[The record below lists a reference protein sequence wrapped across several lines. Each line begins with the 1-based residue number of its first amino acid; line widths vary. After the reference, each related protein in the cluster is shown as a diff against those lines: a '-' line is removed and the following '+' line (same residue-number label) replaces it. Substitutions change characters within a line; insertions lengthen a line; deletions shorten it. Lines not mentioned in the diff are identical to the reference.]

1 MGKIGFG
8 PTFRQKEV
16 RVIVDWVL
24 TGVSGAVVGPA
35 GAGKSNF
42 LAFLG
47 HRPEWIA
54 AYFPAGHK
62 PAAFIP
68 IDLNLL
74 PNEKLATFYR
84 VILRSIY
91 ENQPQLPPSLHPLV
105 SQLYRENQAKRDPFL
120 SQTALQQLLR
130 GFQEEQQSVVLVLD
144 HFDRFC
150 QQPRPAIT
158 NALRGLRDSFKQS
171 LTFLVGMR
179 QEVHYWPDPTAL
191 GELQELLD
199 THTCWLGPMTRP
211 DTYQAI
217 HRQAGQLPLPS
228 SAQEAI
234 ANLSGGY
241 PALVTAI
248 CHWWLR
254 QNDPAGAAPQSLLAD
269 KGIQN
274 RLADIWQKL
283 TQEEQLAIK
292 RLERGAPAGSIVHHL
307 VERGLC
313 DESLQLF
320 SPLFAHYV
328 AGLESISRGKVW
340 QQEGIIYQGDT
351 PLSGLTQVEWA
362 VLAFLVANPRQKHS
376 KTDLIFQTW
385 PKELKERGVTDD
397 SLYQI
402 IHQLRQM
409 IEPDPAHPC
418 YIVNWRGRPEGGYQ
432 FFPEGKPI

>member
-1 MGKIGFG
+1 MGESGFG

-16 RVIVDWVL
+16 RVVVDWVL
-24 TGVSGAVVGPA
+24 AGVSGAVVGPA

-54 AYFPAGHK
+54 AYFPAGYK

-68 IDLNLL
+68 IDLNIL
-74 PNEKLATFYR
+74 PNEKPTTFYR
-84 VILRSIY
+84 VILRAIY
-91 ENQPQLPPSLHPLV
+91 ESQPQLSPT
-105 SQLYRENQAKRDPFL
+105 LYELAGRLYHENQAMRDPFL
-120 SQTALQQLLR
+120 SQTALQTLLK
-130 GFQEEQQSVVLVLD
+130 GFQKEQQTLVFVLD

-158 NALRGLRDSFKQS
+158 NSLRGIRDGFKQT

-179 QEVHYWPDPTAL
+179 QAVDYWPEPTAL
-191 GELQELLD
+191 GELHELLD

-217 HRQAGQLPLPS
+217 GRHTGRITLPPA
-228 SAQEAI
+228 AQEAI
-234 ANLSGGY
+234 ADLSGGY

-248 CHWWLR
+248 CHWWLG
-254 QNDPAGAAPQSLLAD
+254 QNDPAGATPQTLLAD
-269 KGIQN
+269 RAIQN
-274 RLADIWQKL
+274 RLAAIWQNL
-283 TQEEQLAIK
+283 TQEEQLAIS
-292 RLERGAPAGSIVHHL
+292 RLQRGLPAGPIL
-307 VERGLC
+307 NQLTERGL
-313 DESLQLF
+313 SLGPQQLF

-328 AGLESISRGKVW
+328 AGLQSGGRGKVW
-340 QQEGIIYQGDT
+340 LQDGLIYQGET
-351 PLSGLTQVEWA
+351 ALSGLTQVELA
-362 VLAFLVANPRQKHS
+362 VLTFLVAHPRQKHS
-376 KTDLIFQTW
+376 KTDLIFQAW

-402 IHQLRQM
+402 IHQLRQV

-418 YIVNWRGRPEGGYQ
+418 YLVNWRGRPEGGYQ
-432 FFPEGKPI
+432 FFPEGKPG